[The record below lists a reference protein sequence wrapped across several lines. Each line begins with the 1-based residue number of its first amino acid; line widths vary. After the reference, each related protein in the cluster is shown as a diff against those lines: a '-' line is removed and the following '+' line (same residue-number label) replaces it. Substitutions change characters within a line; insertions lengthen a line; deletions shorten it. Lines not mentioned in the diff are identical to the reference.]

1 MAARLAG
8 LLPGELDQ
16 QQTEV
21 YRAIT
26 GGPRVAG
33 PQAFSLT
40 DEEGRLRGPFNAM
53 LLSPPV
59 GLAVQA
65 VGAAVRYESVLTDR
79 VREMAILVVA
89 AEWGSAFEREAHEAV
104 GRTRGLTEAELRT
117 LRAGGLP
124 DLPDP
129 AERAAL
135 LATAALTQDGALSDQ
150 EYYDTVA
157 VWGERGLFELTTL
170 VGYYALLAL
179 QLRVFAGE
187 GPPAVQDHDHSTL
200 TRHHLESESGTS

>member
-1 MAARLAG
+1 MTARLAG
-8 LLPGELDQ
+8 LLPGELDE

-21 YRAIT
+21 YRAIA
-26 GGPRVAG
+26 GGPRAAG
-33 PQAFSLT
+33 PQAFALT
-40 DEEGRLRGPFNAM
+40 DDEGRLRGPFNAM

-79 VREMAILVVA
+79 VRETAILVVA

-104 GRTRGLTEAELRT
+104 GRRLGLTEAELDT

-135 LATAALTQDGALSDQ
+135 RAAVALTH
-150 EYYDTVA
+150 
-157 VWGERGLFELTTL
+157 
-170 VGYYALLAL
+170 
-179 QLRVFAGE
+179 AGE
-187 GPPAVQDHDHSTL
+187 L
-200 TRHHLESESGTS
+200 